1 MKQSMLQSLLRLT
14 AVNPKLA
21 MLPEVQQL
29 LKLPPPSLDN
39 QVAWMTRNHSECLTF
54 SYAKPMKLTKTKMWF
69 ETIHLKVYRPKVLF
83 LGCSRIAGYQAHR
96 NTVIVKITLWTP
108 IVKSW
113 APARTLSLFN
123 TQCFSCGFSVES
135 NKSPFF
141 LLKKKAFIECIWFLL
156 AYIVMFTDQS
166 YLFDEKCLTWKLILS
181 IQVFGGFWFVQRKN
195 TWTKVTGP
203 GS

>member
-1 MKQSMLQSLLRLT
+1 MKQLMLQSLLRLT

-141 LLKKKAFIECIWFLL
+141 LLKKGFHRVHLISFSLHCHVHRSKLLIWWEMFNLE
-156 AYIVMFTDQS
+156 AYFEHTGLWGI
-166 YLFDEKCLTWKLILS
+166 LICAKKEHLS
-181 IQVFGGFWFVQRKN
+181 
-195 TWTKVTGP
+195 
-203 GS
+203 